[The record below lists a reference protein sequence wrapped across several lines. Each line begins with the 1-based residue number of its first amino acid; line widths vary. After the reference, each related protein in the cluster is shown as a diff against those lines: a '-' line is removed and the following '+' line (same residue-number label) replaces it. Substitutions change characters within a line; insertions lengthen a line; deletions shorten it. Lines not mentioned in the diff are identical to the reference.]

1 MPEGDGSSADSG
13 TYRTLRPHGGYRRL
27 RSFHVTQI
35 IYDATVA
42 FCDRFIDRRSR
53 TRDQMVQ
60 AARSGRQNIAE
71 GSRAS
76 ATSGRTELRLVSVAR
91 ASLDELLL
99 DYEDFLR
106 QRHQAQWEKD
116 DPRALDV
123 RALARRESPAAEHY
137 APWLNHADPAVVAN
151 ALICLI
157 HQANYLLDHQ
167 IRSLERQ
174 FVEGGGYTEQLYRA
188 RLDARAE
195 QDRSDPP
202 CPKCGRP
209 MVVRIARTGARA
221 GSRFWGCTGYPD
233 CKGTRPLEDP
243 APA

>member
-1 MPEGDGSSADSG
+1 
-13 TYRTLRPHGGYRRL
+13 
-27 RSFHVTQI
+27 
-35 IYDATVA
+35 
-42 FCDRFIDRRSR
+42 
-53 TRDQMVQ
+53 
-60 AARSGRQNIAE
+60 
-71 GSRAS
+71 
-76 ATSGRTELRLVSVAR
+76 
-91 ASLDELLL
+91 
-99 DYEDFLR
+99 
-106 QRHQAQWEKD
+106 
-116 DPRALDV
+116 
-123 RALARRESPAAEHY
+123 
-137 APWLNHADPAVVAN
+137 VAN

-174 FVEGGGYTEQLYRA
+174 FVEGGGYTEQLFRA
-188 RLDARAE
+188 RVEARWR
-195 QDRSDPP
+195 QDRTDQSDRSDPP